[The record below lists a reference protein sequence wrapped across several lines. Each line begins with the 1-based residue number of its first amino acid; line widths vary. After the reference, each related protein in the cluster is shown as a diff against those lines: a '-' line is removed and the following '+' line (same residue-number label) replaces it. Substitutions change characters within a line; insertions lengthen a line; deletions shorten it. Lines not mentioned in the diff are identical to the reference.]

1 MHLSARPSVQR
12 FSLNPNAASPPRG
25 GLRVVRSSLFDT
37 LTTREFDVMRLLS
50 TGATNA
56 QMANALDLSEGT
68 VRNVVARVT
77 CKLGVADRTQAALL
91 GYRAGLCAVMD
102 VEVP

>member
-1 MHLSARPSVQR
+1 
-12 FSLNPNAASPPRG
+12 
-25 GLRVVRSSLFDT
+25 
-37 LTTREFDVMRLLS
+37 LTSREFDIMRLLS

-56 QMANALDLSEGT
+56 QIARVLELSEGT
-68 VRNVVARVT
+68 VRNAVARVT

-102 VEVP
+102 VEAP

>member
-1 MHLSARPSVQR
+1 MQLSARPSLQR
-12 FSLNPNAASPPRG
+12 FSPNPSAASPPRG
-25 GLRVVRSSLFDT
+25 GLRVVRSTIFDS
-37 LTTREFDVMRLLS
+37 LTTRELDVMRLLS

-56 QMANALDLSEGT
+56 QMASALELSEGT
-68 VRNVVARVT
+68 VRNAVARVT